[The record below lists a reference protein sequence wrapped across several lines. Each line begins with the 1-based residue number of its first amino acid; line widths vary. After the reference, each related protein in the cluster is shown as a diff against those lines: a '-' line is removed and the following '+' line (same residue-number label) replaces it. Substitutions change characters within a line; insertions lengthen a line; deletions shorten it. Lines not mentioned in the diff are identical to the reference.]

1 MIENLKIKSLLK
13 QITEKEHIKDY
24 LLVMY
29 GHFDQ
34 VMIISTIKLVE
45 RKLQLEKFPAN
56 IITKTK
62 IICVEMLQNITKHRN
77 TNDSDLPYF
86 IIGTNDK
93 TLNIL
98 SGNIVT
104 KESKQNIE
112 NKLNEFVKVDKNT
125 FKEYYMQAFKN
136 SALTEQGNAGLG
148 LLEIVYRSN
157 QNVKFNMQSI
167 TEDYYS
173 FNLDV
178 LINKT
183 VEV

>member
-1 MIENLKIKSLLK
+1 MIEDPKIKPLLK
-13 QITEKEHIKDY
+13 QLTEREHIQDY

-29 GHFDQ
+29 GQFDQ
-34 VMIISTIKLVE
+34 VMIVSTIKLIE
-45 RKLQLEKFPAN
+45 RKLQLEKFPASV
-56 IITKTK
+56 ITKTK
-62 IICVEMLQNITKHRN
+62 IICTEMLQNITKHQSGNN
-77 TNDSDLPYF
+77 TDLPYF

-98 SGNIVT
+98 SGNLVT
-104 KESKQNIE
+104 RESKQNIE
-112 NKLNEFVKVDKNT
+112 NKLNEFVKVDKST
-125 FKEYYMQAFKN
+125 FKEYYMEAFKN

-167 TEDYYS
+167 AEDCFS

-178 LINKT
+178 LINKA